1 MGTEYICKAGLD
13 RRNWLASNVD
23 GAHPVGC
30 RIRLPNEF
38 YFECRYSAYLPEV
51 TRGVLGFW
59 KEPVATK
66 ISLLSD
72 KGAKYTIDWVVKCAN
87 DPTRL
92 NPLGSSSLCT
102 KKYYHTVNL
111 PDGTTNEVGV
121 IQPTGML
128 RIERDK
134 NVVKAIV
141 DGQAVVVGAMNQ
153 MGQLVGF
160 EINVVK
166 AANGELFFT
175 DFKIGR

>member
-1 MGTEYICKAGLD
+1 M
-13 RRNWLASNVD
+13 
-23 GAHPVGC
+23 
-30 RIRLPNEF
+30 
-38 YFECRYSAYLPEV
+38 
-51 TRGVLGFW
+51 
-59 KEPVATK
+59 
-66 ISLLSD
+66 
-72 KGAKYTIDWVVKCAN
+72 
-87 DPTRL
+87 
-92 NPLGSSSLCT
+92 

-134 NVVKAIV
+134 NVVKALV

-160 EINVVK
+160 EIDVVK
-166 AANGELFFT
+166 AANGALFFT